1 MAFELF
7 GIENENDFYP
17 TAFLSSALEA
27 EVADAIARWA
37 SEESAQSPDA
47 RLEPIAGDYLRLLSR
62 IRQAGTREAALESAK
77 AALSLIVPALGY
89 DYRRGFAELSSGK
102 SAPILSRV
110 SDGDGHDRLWIIEA
124 PVPGK
129 EDEAIDPL
137 SLTFSSEQATEAS
150 ADEID
155 THSSIE
161 DLISTGIFNLDA
173 PPRFVIVASPSQLV
187 LVDRNKWAS
196 RAVLRFDLQE
206 IFSRTDRP
214 TFQAMAC
221 FLAREA
227 RVPRTG
233 IPLAER
239 LEEEAQRHANAV
251 TSSLKKTVREAIE
264 ILGNEVLAAC
274 ENKYPKGHPRA
285 GVWIQ
290 SEDLSIECLR
300 YMYRLL
306 FLFYAEANPRL
317 GIMPMKDPAYL
328 SGYSLEALRG
338 LESVRLRTVED
349 REGTYIWDSLQRLLG
364 LMFEGLEPRQIG
376 ASKSFTLPRVRVSLL
391 DPASTPILSRVRLRN
406 EALQKI
412 IRLLSLKRDKA
423 GTGRISYA
431 QLGIGQLGAVYE
443 TLISFTGFV
452 AKSDLI
458 ELIPGKGSS
467 DSDDEDVDV
476 SADEDED
483 DQTEEQEDDA
493 YSAQDKID
501 PLAPSYFVERSRADE
516 FTVEQIVYDGTEP
529 RIYKKGRFV
538 YRLAGRDRQKSASYY
553 TPEPLARLLVKHALM
568 ERCKDLK
575 ADEVLDLKVLEPAM
589 GSAAF
594 LVETT
599 NQLADLYLERKQEET
614 KQRIA
619 QEDYFEERQRVRAYI
634 ADRNCFGVDLNPIA
648 VELGQIS
655 LWLNSLHKGDFSPWF
670 GDQLHAGNSLIGAR
684 RASYPARLL
693 KTKKA
698 KDLWLNEKPEE
709 IGWRGTRPE
718 THVWQFLLPA
728 KDMAK
733 FDTEKSINA
742 FAGPA
747 QDAIK
752 AWRKGGFFAPF
763 ADHEVK
769 LLEQLSEAADAL
781 FEAVADDLKEMRESS
796 NDEITIW
803 PNRTMAGVTGLDYKS
818 KLERLRVLQGEE
830 HVSNSLPYQRL
841 KTAMDAWCALWLWP
855 LDQTDKLPSRREF
868 LLGLTSI
875 LKGGITSSG
884 ELTIPGA
891 EDAEPAQANW
901 IERQEAADAL
911 ASELP
916 SSGQQSALFQATDID
931 ALINESDWLKVSQD
945 VAARERFTHYDLI
958 FADIL
963 CERGGFDLIV
973 GNPPWAKPSW
983 NEGDVLADLDP
994 AHLGLSATQAKA
1006 ILAPAL
1012 SKVDREAEF
1021 LREFVSTKGLMAVT
1035 SSDQANPFAGGGSNN
1050 LYRCF
1055 VDLSFRVAA
1064 VDGIVALIHQD
1075 GHLGD
1080 PKAGD
1085 FRKHWYRRIRKHFG
1099 FLNTIKSKNFSEIA
1113 HYARFSLNVYRGTES
1128 SISFEQYTTAFL
1140 ASQIED
1146 SYSHDGSGPLPDLKT
1161 LHGEWETR
1169 GHSKRIVK
1177 IDENA
1182 LRVIC
1187 SISEDSNSDF
1197 GNGQFIQ
1204 PYSRDILDVF
1214 KRFSDAIT
1222 LEKAAEK
1229 HSELLQNT
1237 SASSKNDTAYWQMS
1251 ACWHETSAQN
1261 DRTLIRETDF
1271 RDRYSTV
1278 LQGPHIHVGNPIYK
1292 TPRSKSLKKGDYDV
1306 VNLDSI
1312 PDNYLP
1318 RSNFGPS
1325 VDLNEYRRR
1334 VPACRWDKRYS
1345 HIDFDRFALRG
1356 MVNLNSERSLIGA
1369 LIPKHICHTHGI
1381 LSIAFGD
1388 AKMTL
1393 NTTALF
1399 VSIVLDFFI
1408 KAVGKQN
1415 FQPNDC
1421 ARVPWADVPDTAL
1434 HRALRLSCL
1443 VSTYADLWN
1452 RQAPNLDVLSW
1463 SSADPRLDIDGPAE
1477 GPAQWD
1483 RTAALRTEYSRR
1495 MALVEIDVLVAQA
1508 FGLTLDQLIEIYR
1521 IYFPVLQENEAG
1533 TWYDQNGRIVWTC
1546 SKGLP
1551 GVGYLEP
1558 NKKGEMK
1565 SPGRKAWEKLLEEI
1579 SKRPAEEQILT
1590 CTAIDDTQPG
1600 GPREVMRTFQGPFT
1614 KCDRV
1619 EDYKRAWAFF
1629 EAHKNEEEAA

>member
-27 EVADAIARWA
+27 EVAEAIARWT
-37 SEESAQSPDA
+37 SDESIHSPDV
-47 RLEPIAGDYLRLLSR
+47 RLESIAADYLRQLSR
-62 IRQAGTREAALESAK
+62 IRQTGTREAALESAK

-89 DYRRGFAELSSGK
+89 DYRRHVAELSSGK
-102 SAPILSRV
+102 NVPLLARV
-110 SDGDGHDRLWIIEA
+110 SDSDGHDRLWIIEA
-124 PVPGK
+124 PLPGK
-129 EDEAIDPL
+129 DDEAIDPL
-137 SLTFSSEQATEAS
+137 SLTFSSEQVPAS
-150 ADEID
+150 SMDEID
-155 THSSIE
+155 TRSSIE
-161 DLISTGIFNLDA
+161 TLISTGVFNLDT

-206 IFSRTDRP
+206 IFSRADKP

-285 GVWIQ
+285 GVWIE

-306 FLFYAEANPRL
+306 FLFYAEANPKL

-349 REGTYIWDSLQRLLG
+349 RQGTYIWDSLQRLLG
-364 LMFEGLEPRQIG
+364 LMFEGLDPRQIG
-376 ASKSFTLPRVRVSLL
+376 ASKSFMLPRVRVSLL

-412 IRLLSLKRDKA
+412 IRLLSLKQDKA

-458 ELIPGKGSS
+458 ELIPGKSS
-467 DSDDEDVDV
+467 NTTDDENDDTLT
-476 SADEDED
+476 DED
-483 DQTEEQEDDA
+483 DEPSDPDDNA

-516 FTVEQIVYDGTEP
+516 FTVEQIVYDGTQP
-529 RIYKKGRFV
+529 RIYKKGSFV

-575 ADEVLDLKVLEPAM
+575 ADDILDLKVLEPAM

-599 NQLADLYLERKQEET
+599 NQLADLYLERKQDET
-614 KQRIA
+614 GKRIP

-718 THVWQFLLPA
+718 NHVWQFLLPA

-733 FDTEKSINA
+733 FDTEKSIKA

-752 AWRKGGFFAPF
+752 AWRKNGFFEPF
-763 ADHEVK
+763 ADHEVA

-781 FEAVADDLKEMRESS
+781 FDAVADDLKEMRESS

-884 ELTIPGA
+884 ELSIPGA
-891 EDAEPAQANW
+891 ENAEPAQANW

-911 ASELP
+911 AAELP
-916 SSGQQSALFQATDID
+916 SSGQQSTLFQATDID
-931 ALINESDWLKVSQD
+931 ALIDASPWLKVAQEI
-945 VAARERFTHYDLI
+945 AARERFTHYDLI

-963 CERGGFDLIV
+963 RERGGFDVIV
-973 GNPPWAKPSW
+973 GNPPWASPGW
-983 NEGDVLADLDP
+983 NESAALADIDP
-994 AHLGLSATQAKA
+994 AYLGLSATKAKG
-1006 ILAPAL
+1006 AL
-1012 SKVDREAEF
+1012 TAALTTEANVKQYLQEYVSSKGAM
-1021 LREFVSTKGLMAVT
+1021 SVT
-1035 SSDQANPFAGGGSNN
+1035 GADTMNPFAGGGRNN

-1055 VDLSFRVAA
+1055 VDLAFRVIAPTGNA
-1064 VDGIVALIHQD
+1064 ALIHQD

-1080 PKAGD
+1080 PKSGS
-1085 FRKHWYRRIRKHFG
+1085 FRKHWYGRIVKHFH
-1099 FLNTIKSKNFSEIA
+1099 FRNEMKSKNFAEVHNEIS
-1113 HYARFSLNVYRGTES
+1113 FSLNIYRGKSDAVAFEKFTE
-1128 SISFEQYTTAFL
+1128 AFL
-1140 ASQIED
+1140 PSQIED
-1146 SYSHDGSGPLPDLKT
+1146 SYLHDGNGPLPAIKGDD
-1161 LHGEWETR
+1161 GEWNTAGHLRRIMKFDESALAVIHALSETADTPLLEAR
-1169 GHSKRIVK
+1169 
-1177 IDENA
+1177 
-1182 LRVIC
+1182 
-1187 SISEDSNSDF
+1187 
-1197 GNGQFIQ
+1197 FIQ
-1204 PYSRDILDVF
+1204 PFSDGILDVF
-1214 KRFSDAIT
+1214 DKISSSPKFGDVDQDQATEAPRSMRWHLSHEWNETTDQNNGTIERRTAFRQ
-1222 LEKAAEK
+1222 LE
-1229 HSELLQNT
+1229 
-1237 SASSKNDTAYWQMS
+1237 QM
-1251 ACWHETSAQN
+1251 
-1261 DRTLIRETDF
+1261 
-1271 RDRYSTV
+1271 V
-1278 LQGPHIHVGNPIYK
+1278 LQGPLFHVGNPMYK
-1292 TPRSKSLKKGDYDV
+1292 TPRAICNSNKAYDPIDLSK
-1306 VNLDSI
+1306 I
-1312 PDNYLP
+1312 PDEYLP
-1318 RSNFGPS
+1318 RTNYGPILPAS
-1325 VDLNEYRRR
+1325 DYRSRMTGCVRDSTKSHFDYFRIIFRKMIALN
-1334 VPACRWDKRYS
+1334 
-1345 HIDFDRFALRG
+1345 G
-1356 MVNLNSERSLIGA
+1356 ERSLVPAI
-1369 LIPKHICHTHGI
+1369 IPPYIAHVDSAQ
-1381 LSIAFGD
+1381 SISFASEAD
-1388 AKMTL
+1388 LL
-1393 NTTALF
+1393 NTAAAWC
-1399 VSIVLDFFI
+1399 SIPFDFLTKTIGQKNLHEQQVATFPDVLL
-1408 KAVGKQN
+1408 
-1415 FQPNDC
+1415 C
-1421 ARVPWADVPDTAL
+1421 DTAK
-1434 HRALRLSCL
+1434 HRSLRLACL
-1443 VSTYADLWN
+1443 TFPYADLWN
-1452 RQAPNLDVLSW
+1452 RHSSKFAPLPW
-1463 SSADPRLDIDGPAE
+1463 SSNDLRLLIDGPVE

-1483 RTAALRTEYSRR
+1483 RTAALRTEFARR

-1551 GVGYLEP
+1551 GVGWLDD
-1558 NKKGEMK
+1558 KGK
-1565 SPGRKAWEKLLEEI
+1565 SPGRKAWETLLEEI
-1579 SKRPAEEQILT
+1579 SSRPAEEQVLT
-1590 CTAIDDTQPG
+1590 CTATDDTQPD
-1600 GPREVMRTFQGPFT
+1600 GPRQVTRTFQGPFT

-1629 EAHKNEEEAA
+1629 ESHKKEEEAA

>member
-27 EVADAIARWA
+27 EVAEAIARWA
-37 SEESAQSPDA
+37 SDENAQSPDT
-47 RLEPIAGDYLRLLSR
+47 RLEPIAGEYLRQLSR
-62 IRQAGTREAALESAK
+62 IRQTGTREAALESAK

-89 DYRRGFAELSSGK
+89 EYRRGFAELSSGTDVPTL
-102 SAPILSRV
+102 ARV
-110 SDGDGHDRLWIIEA
+110 FDGDGHDRLWIIEA

-129 EDEAIDPL
+129 DDEAIDPL
-137 SLTFSSEQATEAS
+137 SLTFSSEQQSAS
-150 ADEID
+150 GSNEID
-155 THSSIE
+155 TRSPIE
-161 DLISTGIFNLDA
+161 TQISTGIFNLET

-206 IFSRTDRP
+206 IFSRTDKP

-285 GVWIQ
+285 GVWIE
-290 SEDLSIECLR
+290 SDDLSIECLR

-306 FLFYAEANPRL
+306 FIFYAEANPRL

-338 LESVRLRTVED
+338 LESIRLRTVED

-412 IRLLSLKRDKA
+412 IRLLSLKQDKA

-452 AKSDLI
+452 AKNDLI
-458 ELIPGKGSS
+458 ELIPGKGGSTS
-467 DSDDEDVDV
+467 DEENDDETLT
-476 SADEDED
+476 DED
-483 DQTEEQEDDA
+483 DETSDLEDDA

-516 FTVEQIVYDGTEP
+516 FTVEQIVYDGTQP
-529 RIYKKGRFV
+529 RIYKKGSFI

-575 ADEVLDLKVLEPAM
+575 ADDILDLKVLEPAM

-614 KQRIA
+614 GKRIP
-619 QEDYFEERQRVRAYI
+619 QEAYFEERQRVRAYI

-709 IGWRGTRPE
+709 IGWRGARPE
-718 THVWQFLLPA
+718 NHVWQFLLPA

-733 FDTEKSINA
+733 FDTEKSIKA

-763 ADHEVK
+763 ADHEVT
-769 LLEQLSEAADAL
+769 LLVQLSEAADAL
-781 FEAVADDLKEMRESS
+781 FDAVADDLKEMRESS

-818 KLERLRVLQGEE
+818 KLERLRVLQGDE

-891 EDAEPAQANW
+891 ENAEPAQANW

-911 ASELP
+911 AAELP
-916 SSGQQSALFQATDID
+916 SSGQQSTLFQATDID
-931 ALINESDWLKVSQD
+931 ALIDASPWLKVAQE

-963 CERGGFDLIV
+963 RERGGFDVIV

-994 AHLGLSATQAKA
+994 AHLGLSATQAKNK
-1006 ILAPAL
+1006 LAEAL
-1012 SKVDREAEF
+1012 GKLGKEKAF
-1021 LREFVSTKGLMAVT
+1021 LREFVSTRGAMAVT
-1035 SSDQANPFAGGGSNN
+1035 SSEQMNPFAGGGANN

-1055 VDLSFRVAA
+1055 IDLSFRVVAP
-1064 VDGIVALIHQD
+1064 DGYAALIHQD

-1080 PKAGD
+1080 PKSGS
-1085 FRKHWYRRIRKHFG
+1085 FRRHWFARIVKHFG
-1099 FLNTIKSKNFSEIA
+1099 YINTIKSKNFADAA
-1113 HYARFSLNVYRGTES
+1113 HYMRFSQNVYRGEDAD
-1128 SISFEQYTTAFL
+1128 ISFQQFTTAFL
-1140 ASQIED
+1140 AQQIEE
-1146 SYSHDGSGPLPDLKT
+1146 SYEHDGAGPVPNLK
-1161 LHGEWETR
+1161 GSDGNWDTR
-1169 GHSKRIVK
+1169 GHRDRIIH
-1177 IDENA
+1177 IDQDA
-1182 LRVIC
+1182 LRYIRDL
-1187 SISEDSNSDF
+1187 SEEASVPVLEARL
-1197 GNGQFIQ
+1197 IQ
-1204 PYSRDILDVF
+1204 PYSGSILEVF
-1214 KRFSDAIT
+1214 RQIARSSKLDAIIPKVKRAIAT
-1222 LEKAAEK
+1222 GSGERET
-1229 HSELLQNT
+1229 ELSL
-1237 SASSKNDTAYWQMS
+1237 WQMNRLWDE
-1251 ACWHETSAQN
+1251 ANAQK
-1261 DRTLIRETDF
+1261 DGIISRRTDF
-1271 RDRYSTV
+1271 RPLQDAV
-1278 LQGPHIHVGNPIYK
+1278 LQGPHIFVGNPLYK
-1292 TPRSKSLKKGDYDV
+1292 SPHQHCRTKADYDV
-1306 VNLDSI
+1306 IDLQHISDDYV
-1312 PDNYLP
+1312 P
-1318 RSNFGPS
+1318 RSNFCREI
-1325 VDLNEYRRR
+1325 DYTEYRKQLTS
-1334 VPACRWDKRYS
+1334 CRWDPTKA
-1345 HIDFDRFALRG
+1345 HVDFYRVAVRRRI
-1356 MVNLNSERSLIGA
+1356 NLNTERSLISA
-1369 LIPKHICHTHGI
+1369 LVPPKTAHVHGI
-1381 LSIAFGD
+1381 ESAAFASED
-1388 AKMTL
+1388 RMIEFHSFCISLVA
-1393 NTTALF
+1393 
-1399 VSIVLDFFI
+1399 DFLI
-1408 KAVGKQN
+1408 KATGKADIQQSGVAE
-1415 FQPNDC
+1415 F
-1421 ARVPWADVPDTAL
+1421 PWVDAGRTAQ
-1434 HRALRLSCL
+1434 HRGLRLACL
-1443 VSTYADLWN
+1443 TASYSDLWN
-1452 RQAPNLDVLSW
+1452 RHAAGIGVLPW
-1463 SSADPRLDIDGPAE
+1463 SSDDVRLRLE
-1477 GPAQWD
+1477 GPVEGPVSWN
-1483 RTAALRTEYSRR
+1483 RTAALRTEFARR
-1495 MALVEIDVLVAQA
+1495 MALVEIDVLVSQA
-1508 FGLTLDQLIEIYR
+1508 LSLTLDQLIEIYR

-1551 GVGYLEP
+1551 GVGWLDD
-1558 NKKGEMK
+1558 KGK
-1565 SPGRKAWEKLLEEI
+1565 SPGRTAWEKILEDI

-1590 CTAIDDTQPG
+1590 CTAMDDTQPG
-1600 GPREVMRTFQGPFT
+1600 GPREVTRKFQGPFT

-1629 EAHKNEEEAA
+1629 EAHRNEEDAA

>member
-27 EVADAIARWA
+27 EVAEAIARWT
-37 SEESAQSPDA
+37 SDESIHSPDA
-47 RLEPIAGDYLRLLSR
+47 RLESIAGDYLRQLSR
-62 IRQAGTREAALESAK
+62 IRQTGTREAALESAK

-89 DYRRGFAELSSGK
+89 DYRRGVAELASGK
-102 SAPILSRV
+102 NVPLLARV
-110 SDGDGHDRLWIIEA
+110 SDSDGHDRLWIIEA
-124 PVPGK
+124 PLPGK
-129 EDEAIDPL
+129 DDEAIDPL
-137 SLTFSSEQATEAS
+137 SLTFSSEQVPAS
-150 ADEID
+150 SVDEID
-155 THSSIE
+155 TRSSIE
-161 DLISTGIFNLDA
+161 TLISTGVFNLDT

-206 IFSRTDRP
+206 IFSRADKP

-285 GVWIQ
+285 GVWIE

-349 REGTYIWDSLQRLLG
+349 RQGTYIWDSLQRLLG

-391 DPASTPILSRVRLRN
+391 DPSSTPILSRVRLRN

-412 IRLLSLKRDKA
+412 IRLLSLKQEKA

-458 ELIPGKGSS
+458 ELIPGKSS
-467 DSDDEDVDV
+467 NTTDDENDDTLTN
-476 SADEDED
+476 ED
-483 DQTEEQEDDA
+483 DEASDPEDNA

-516 FTVEQIVYDGTEP
+516 FTVEQIVYDGTQP
-529 RIYKKGRFV
+529 RIYKKGSFV

-575 ADEVLDLKVLEPAM
+575 ADDILDLKVLEPAM

-594 LVETT
+594 LVETA
-599 NQLADLYLERKQEET
+599 NQLADLYLERKQDET
-614 KQRIA
+614 GKRIP

-684 RASYPARLL
+684 RASYPDRLL

-698 KDLWLNEKPEE
+698 KDLWLNERPEE

-718 THVWQFLLPA
+718 NHVWQFLLPA

-733 FDTEKSINA
+733 FDTEKSIKA

-752 AWRKGGFFAPF
+752 AWRRNGFFAPF
-763 ADHEVK
+763 ADHEVA

-781 FEAVADDLKEMRESS
+781 FDAVADDLKEMRESS

-884 ELTIPGA
+884 EFSIPGA
-891 EDAEPAQANW
+891 ENAEPAQANW

-911 ASELP
+911 AAELP
-916 SSGQQSALFQATDID
+916 ASGQQSTLFQATDID
-931 ALINESDWLKVSQD
+931 ALIDASPWLKVAQE

-963 CERGGFDLIV
+963 RERGGFDLIV
-973 GNPPWAKPSW
+973 GNPPWAKPTWS
-983 NEGDVLADLDP
+983 EGDVLSDLDP
-994 AHLGLSATQAKA
+994 IYIGLSSSQSKS
-1006 ILAPAL
+1006 ILADAL
-1012 SKVDREAEF
+1012 KKISGVQSF
-1021 LREFVSTKGLMAVT
+1021 LSEYASIRGAMSVT
-1035 SSDQANPFAGGGSNN
+1035 SSEHMNPFAGGGSNN

-1055 VDLSFRVAA
+1055 VDLSFRVLAPEGNA
-1064 VDGIVALIHQD
+1064 ALIHQD

-1080 PKAGD
+1080 PKSGD
-1085 FRKHWYRRIRKHFG
+1085 FRRHWYERVQKHFG
-1099 FLNTIKSKNFSEIA
+1099 FLNTIKAKNFAEIA
-1113 HYARFSLNVYRGTES
+1113 HYARFSLNIYRGTKSEVN
-1128 SISFEQYTTAFL
+1128 FEQFTTAFL

-1146 SYSHDGSGPLPDLKT
+1146 SYSHDGSGELPDLKT
-1161 LHGEWETR
+1161 VDGEWDTR
-1169 GHSKRIVK
+1169 GHRNRIIT
-1177 IDENA
+1177 IDSDA
-1182 LRVIC
+1182 LQIIH
-1187 SISEDSNSDF
+1187 SLSETAETPLKETR
-1197 GNGQFIQ
+1197 FIQ
-1204 PYSRDILDVF
+1204 PFSAGMLDVF
-1214 KRFSDAIT
+1214 GRLAQSDR
-1222 LEKAAEK
+1222 LGDGVEKIA
-1229 HSELLQNT
+1229 T
-1237 SASSKNDTAYWQMS
+1237 SKGQAVPGWQMNGLL
-1251 ACWHETSAQN
+1251 HETGAQN
-1261 DRTLIRETDF
+1261 AGIIQRMTDF
-1271 RDRYSTV
+1271 RAPEETV
-1278 LQGPHIHVGNPIYK
+1278 IQGPHFHVGSPFYK
-1292 TPRSKSLKKGDYDV
+1292 TPRSVSRKKGDYDV
-1306 VNLDSI
+1306 IDLGLIDGDYV
-1312 PDNYLP
+1312 PRCNYGPTTHLSEYKQSLP
-1318 RSNFGPS
+1318 R
-1325 VDLNEYRRR
+1325 
-1334 VPACRWDKRYS
+1334 CRWNASKY
-1345 HIDFDRFALRG
+1345 HTDFFRIAFRA
-1356 MVNLNSERSLIGA
+1356 MINLNSERSLIGA
-1369 LIPKHICHTHGI
+1369 LIPKGI
-1381 LSIAFGD
+1381 AHVNSVASVSF
-1388 AKMTL
+1388 AKEADVVNANPQWASL
-1393 NTTALF
+1393 
-1399 VSIVLDFFI
+1399 ILDFLI
-1408 KAVGKQN
+1408 KATGKQN
-1415 FQPNDC
+1415 FHDKDAQGI
-1421 ARVPWADVPDTAL
+1421 PWTTVDETAQ
-1434 HRALRLSCL
+1434 HRGLRLACL
-1443 VSTYADLWN
+1443 TTAYSDLWN
-1452 RQAPNLDVLSW
+1452 LHAPNLKAQPW
-1463 SSADPRLDIDGPAE
+1463 SSTDPRLLIDGPAE

-1483 RTAALRTEYSRR
+1483 HTAALRTEFARR

-1521 IYFPVLQENEAG
+1521 IYFPVLQGNEAG

-1551 GVGYLEP
+1551 GVGWLDE
-1558 NKKGEMK
+1558 KGK

-1579 SKRPAEEQILT
+1579 SSRPADEQVLS
-1590 CTAIDDTQPG
+1590 CSAIDDTQPG
-1600 GPREVMRTFQGPFT
+1600 GPREVTRNFQGPFT

-1619 EDYKRAWAFF
+1619 EDYKSAWAFF
-1629 EAHKNEEEAA
+1629 EAHKKKEEAA